1 MARLAI
7 IGGGA
12 SGLIAACVAAEL
24 LHAYAR
30 DRSKDSLL
38 DIVIY
43 EATDKIGRPILRSGN
58 GRCNLTNSAIDAS
71 IYRNSQFVSQALAA
85 ASSLRAS
92 LNLDDPAFQYPQNIV
107 ACYFEQHGVA
117 LREEAQGR
125 IYPLTNKAS
134 TVLDALK
141 SVIARFDVRVELDSQ
156 IVSIDEPTSDAGPI
170 TLRGADGEFI
180 RVDQVIDATGGTQSK
195 GVLLPFVDHIE
206 RMPTLGPI
214 ATDNKLIKRLD
225 NIRVR
230 GEVSLASK
238 DGTIKVKERG
248 EVMFRKYGLSGIAV
262 FNISRFMEPGDVVM
276 LDFLPQIPR
285 GDIGEYLRVRSRRLE
300 SCTFGR
306 PTNFDMLNGLVL
318 PDVADALLK
327 YAHLDGDALF
337 SPVDSGAERM
347 ADALKSFTLECKGIG
362 DAALRQ
368 IARGGYSMQEIS
380 AATMSAKCFPRIHMT
395 GESLDVDAPCGGYN
409 LHWAF
414 ATGMLAAYDAL
425 MQITKAG

>member
-24 LHAYAR
+24 SHAYAR
-30 DRSKDSLL
+30 DRSKDSPL

-71 IYRNSQFVSQALAA
+71 IYRNSQFVSQVLTA
-85 ASSLRAS
+85 ASSLRVP
-92 LNLDDPAFQYPQNIV
+92 LHLDDPAFQYPQNIV

-141 SVIARFDVRVELDSQ
+141 FVIARFDVRVELDSQ

-206 RMPTLGPI
+206 GMPTLGPI

-225 NIRVR
+225 SIRVR

-327 YAHLDGDALF
+327 FAHLDDKAPCSPADFDAL
-337 SPVDSGAERM
+337 
-347 ADALKSFTLECKGIG
+347 ADALKSFMIECKGIG
-362 DAALRQ
+362 DAALCQ
-368 IARGGYSMQEIS
+368 VVRGGYLLEGIN
-380 AATMSAKCFPRIHMT
+380 AATMSAKRSSRIHMT

>member
-12 SGLIAACVAAEL
+12 SGLIAACVAAVL
-24 LHAYAR
+24 SHAYAR
-30 DRSKDSLL
+30 DRSKDSPL

-85 ASSLRAS
+85 ASSLRVP
-92 LNLDDPAFQYPQNIV
+92 LHLDDPAFQYPQNIV

-117 LREEAQGR
+117 LREEAHGR

-141 SVIARFDVRVELDSQ
+141 SVIARFDVRVELNSQ
-156 IVSIDEPTSDAGPI
+156 IVSIDEPTSDASPI

-362 DAALRQ
+362 DAALCQ
-368 IARGGYSMQEIS
+368 IARGGYSMQEIC
-380 AATMSAKCFPRIHMT
+380 AATMSAKCFPRIHVT

>member
-24 LHAYAR
+24 SHAYAR
-30 DRSKDSLL
+30 DRSKDSPL

-58 GRCNLTNSAIDAS
+58 GRCNLTNSVIDAS
-71 IYRNSQFVSQALAA
+71 IYRDSQFVSQALAA
-85 ASSLRAS
+85 ASSLRVP
-92 LNLDDPAFQYPQNIV
+92 LHLDDPAFQYPQNIV

-306 PTNFDMLNGLVL
+306 PTNFDMLNALVL
-318 PDVADALLK
+318 PDIADALLK
-327 YAHLDGDALF
+327 YAHLDDKAPCSPADFDAL
-337 SPVDSGAERM
+337 
-347 ADALKSFTLECKGIG
+347 ADALKSFMIECKGIG
-362 DAALRQ
+362 DAALCQ
-368 IARGGYSMQEIS
+368 VARGGYSMQEIS
-380 AATMSAKCFPRIHMT
+380 AATMSAKCFPRIHIT
-395 GESLDVDAPCGGYN
+395 GENLDVDAPCGGYN

>member
-1 MARLAI
+1 M
-7 IGGGA
+7 
-12 SGLIAACVAAEL
+12 
-24 LHAYAR
+24 
-30 DRSKDSLL
+30 
-38 DIVIY
+38 
-43 EATDKIGRPILRSGN
+43 
-58 GRCNLTNSAIDAS
+58 
-71 IYRNSQFVSQALAA
+71 
-85 ASSLRAS
+85 
-92 LNLDDPAFQYPQNIV
+92 
-107 ACYFEQHGVA
+107 
-117 LREEAQGR
+117 
-125 IYPLTNKAS
+125 
-134 TVLDALK
+134 DALK

-238 DGTIKVKERG
+238 DGAIKVKERG

-306 PTNFDMLNGLVL
+306 PTNFDMLNALVL
-318 PDVADALLK
+318 PDIADALLK

-337 SPVDSGAERM
+337 SPVDSGSERM

-362 DAALRQ
+362 DAALCQ
-368 IARGGYSMQEIS
+368 VVRGGYLVEGIN
-380 AATMSAKCFPRIHMT
+380 AATMSAKRSPRIHVT

>member
-24 LHAYAR
+24 SHAYAR
-30 DRSKDSLL
+30 DRSKDSPL

-85 ASSLRAS
+85 ASSLRVP
-92 LNLDDPAFQYPQNIV
+92 LHLDDPAFQYPQNII

-156 IVSIDEPTSDAGPI
+156 IVSIDEPTSGAGPI

-262 FNISRFMEPGDVVM
+262 FNISRFMERGDVVM

-306 PTNFDMLNGLVL
+306 PTNFDMLNALVL
-318 PDVADALLK
+318 PDIADVLLK
-327 YAHLDGDALF
+327 YAHLDGGAPF

-362 DAALRQ
+362 DAALCQ

-380 AATMSAKCFPRIHMT
+380 AATMSAKCFPRIHIT
-395 GESLDVDAPCGGYN
+395 GENLDVDAPCGGYN

-414 ATGMLAAYDAL
+414 ATGMLAAYSVF
-425 MQITKAG
+425 MQATKAL